1 LPNNEI
7 KQDISLTEL
16 IQAVYQGKLIIVIGS
31 ICFVLLSIAIALYL
45 PNQYKST
52 ATLIINTES
61 SSKLASLAGSLGGL
75 AGAAGINLGTGQ
87 EDSNPLIAKQ
97 LVTSKAFIL
106 KFIEKHQILVPIMAA
121 TSWDATSNELLIDES
136 KYDKAKNVWLIGDNP
151 NSLTRPK
158 RENTVKA
165 FKDIIKLS
173 EDKKTGVLT
182 FSAEFYSPMLAQQ
195 WLQLFIKEINETIR
209 QYDVDQANKSINYLT
224 DLVQTT
230 KNTHFS
236 QTFNSL
242 IEEQTKKLMLS
253 KVRLDYVFKTID
265 PPNLPEKKS
274 KPSRA
279 LICIFGSFLG
289 FLSMCFF
296 VLIRYFIK
304 Q

>member
-1 LPNNEI
+1 MSNNET

-16 IQAVYQGKLIIVIGS
+16 VKALYQGKIFIAIGS
-31 ICFVLLSIAIALYL
+31 ICFMVISVAIALYL

-61 SSKLASLAGSLGGL
+61 SSKLASLAGSLSGL
-75 AGAAGINLGTGQ
+75 AGAAGINFGTGQ
-87 EDSNPLIAKQ
+87 EGSNPLIAKQ
-97 LVTSKAFIL
+97 LVSSKAFIL
-106 KFIEKHQILVPIMAA
+106 DFVEKNQILVPIMAA
-121 TSWDATSNELLIDES
+121 KSWDAETNTLVIDQS
-136 KYDKAKNVWLIGDNP
+136 KYDQANKVWLIGDNP
-151 NSLTRPK
+151 SQLTRPK
-158 RENTVKA
+158 RENIVKQ

-182 FSAEFYSPMLAQQ
+182 FSAEFFSPQLAQQ
-195 WLQLFIKEINETIR
+195 WLQLFIEEINETIR
-209 QYDVDQANKSINYLT
+209 KYDVDQATKSIEYLT
-224 DLVQTT
+224 DLVQQT
-230 KNTHFS
+230 KNAHFA

-279 LICIFGSFLG
+279 IICVVGSFLG
-289 FLSMCFF
+289 FSMMCFL
-296 VLIRYFIK
+296 VLVRYFYK